1 MGPGGRLLWALLFT
15 TVGLLWVM
23 MFMKHNAVKSIKTG
37 PAIAVV
43 GFIAGAG
50 MVVVGRI
57 FEKTPLVKDTLVPNG
72 FLILWIA
79 IVTGIW
85 VTIMAIRFNP
95 LKLPVTKVQQLFI
108 TIAAIVVL
116 YLIGGFVHAVSILT
130 AWLIMFTILGSI
142 SIFIWSLDRRTEQ
155 STWALA
161 ITGALATFVLMTLIY
176 AIIPHEWITF
186 ATSYLNFTKDAK
198 VSTGGEFVLNTW
210 LGGDFWTERTRILP
224 LEVTYEMLQ
233 DQATMAIYV
242 IGAVINVK
250 LFAAW
255 QKRNDPLPAKS
266 EEDEAAPKKTSRF
279 GRPLKSLK
287 ASKA

>member
-1 MGPGGRLLWALLFT
+1 
-15 TVGLLWVM
+15 
-23 MFMKHNAVKSIKTG
+23 MKHNAVKSIKTG
-37 PAIAVV
+37 PGIAVV

-72 FLILWIA
+72 FLILWITL
-79 IVTGIW
+79 VTGVW
-85 VTIMAIRFNP
+85 VTIMAIRVNP
-95 LKLPVTKVQQLFI
+95 LKLPITKMQHLGI

-116 YLIGGFVHAVSILT
+116 YVIGGFFHGISILC

-142 SIFIWSLDRRTEQ
+142 TVFIWSLDRRTEQ
-155 STWALA
+155 STWVLA
-161 ITGALATFVLMTLIY
+161 ISGALASFVLMTFIY

-186 ATSYLNFTKDAK
+186 ATSYLSFTKDAK
-198 VSTGGEFVLNTW
+198 VSTGGQFVLNTW
-210 LGGDFWTERTRILP
+210 LGGDFWTERTRLLP
-224 LEVTYEMLQ
+224 MEVTYEMLQ

-242 IGAVINVK
+242 IGAVINIK

-255 QKRNDPLPAKS
+255 QKRNDPLPEKS
-266 EEDEAAPKKTSRF
+266 EEASSDAPTKTSRF
-279 GRPLKSLK
+279 GRPVKAVK